1 MKEKGLGVMVVAMIT
16 QAQYRLIRRRHHE
29 LGGNIT
35 MTALKTDH
43 SRTTVRKYTQE
54 DLPPAARH
62 QPRTHRTR
70 IDPLADVWPRM
81 EAELVRD
88 PELQARTLFE
98 HFLDRP
104 DSGLRSCHLRTVQRR
119 VRRWRK
125 AHPVREPE
133 VFFPQEETPGRRMQ
147 LDWTCATDLGVT
159 IQGQPL
165 PHLLCHAVLPYSN
178 QAWIERCQSESL
190 LSLKQGLCGALTE
203 WGGVPGEMQTDN
215 SSAATHRLRRFG
227 VERAFNPRYL
237 DLCAHFGLTPRTT
250 QIRKP
255 NQNGDV
261 ESANGH
267 FKTALDQ
274 ALRLRGSREF
284 ACEAD
289 YDGFVTALVRK
300 RNLRDPERWAQERAQ
315 LRPVLATCPPLFDE
329 TEARVTRNAVVVVN
343 RKSYSV
349 PSRLIGERLRVR
361 IHAREVVVLHAGVEV
376 ARHTRCGPQGAV
388 DWRHVIAHLV
398 RKPGAFAR
406 YVHRDEMFPGL
417 IWRVWHE
424 RLLARFGDPTRADR
438 EYLLGLRLALGEGLT
453 RVEEILDGGLGKGKD
468 STVPTLEWIKAGLGL
483 PPPLTPMVSLPTIDL
498 SGYDQLI
505 GGSLHEG

>member
-1 MKEKGLGVMVVAMIT
+1 MAVAMIT
-16 QAQYRLIRRRHHE
+16 QAQYRLIRRRHQE

-43 SRTTVRKYTQE
+43 SRTTVRKYTRE
-54 DLPPAARH
+54 DLPPEARR

-70 IDPLADVWPRM
+70 TDPLAAVWPRM
-81 EAELVRD
+81 EAELERD
-88 PELQARTLFE
+88 ASLQARTLFE
-98 HFLDRP
+98 HFLDLP
-104 DSGLRSCHLRTVQRR
+104 GGGLRSCHLRTVQRR
-119 VRRWRK
+119 VRLWRK

-178 QAWIERCQSESL
+178 QAWIERSQTESL
-190 LSLKQGLCGALTE
+190 LSLKQGLGGALAE
-203 WGGVPGEMQTDN
+203 WGGVPGEIQTDN
-215 SSAATHRLRRFG
+215 SSAATHRLRRDG
-227 VERAFNPRYL
+227 AERAFNPRYL
-237 DLCAHFGLTPRTT
+237 DVCSHFGLIPRTT

-284 ACEAD
+284 ARESD
-289 YDGFVTALVRK
+289 YDAFLADLVRK
-300 RNLRDPERWAQERAQ
+300 RNLRDPERWAAEKAC
-315 LRPVLATCPPLFDE
+315 LNPLPASWPPLFDE

-343 RKSYSV
+343 KRSYSV
-349 PSRLIGERLRVR
+349 PSRLIGDQLRVR
-361 IHAREVVVLHAGVEV
+361 IHEREVAVLHEGVEV
-376 ARHTRCGPQGAV
+376 ARHTRCGPQGSV

-406 YVHRDEMFPGL
+406 YAFRDQMFPGMV
-417 IWRVWHE
+417 WRRWHE
-424 RLLARFGDPTRADR
+424 RLLSRFGDPARADR
-438 EYLLGLRLALGEGLT
+438 EYLLGLRLALDEGMG
-453 RVEEILDGGLGKGKD
+453 RVEELLGDRLPEG
-468 STVPTLEWIKAGLGL
+468 SAVPTLEWLKAGIGL
-483 PPPLTPMVSLPTIDL
+483 PPPITPMLLLPKPDL
-498 SGYDQLI
+498 FAYDQLLERA
-505 GGSLHEG
+505 GHEG